1 MLRRTYSVAALAAAL
16 LAGCV
21 YAPEAA
27 QPVRPE
33 MAGMPAGHMQMSPE
47 MHAQHMA
54 MMSGHHAKAAP
65 AAPRNLSTT
74 AASPDIAAAVRI
86 IYGGSVKGSNC
97 AELITLEDVD
107 GGRMVWF

>member
-33 MAGMPAGHMQMSPE
+33 MAGMPAI
-47 MHAQHMA
+47 
-54 MMSGHHAKAAP
+54 SG
-65 AAPRNLSTT
+65 LT
-74 AASPDIAAAVRI
+74 
-86 IYGGSVKGSNC
+86 G
-97 AELITLEDVD
+97 
-107 GGRMVWF
+107 